1 MHQRFAFAVALVLL
15 ALGGCRQAPE
25 NAPRPNIVL
34 IVVDSLR
41 QDHLSCYGYERQT
54 SPYVDQLAARGVRYE
69 RAYSQAAWTLPS
81 VASLLTSR
89 FPSQL
94 GIHRIRH
101 QLGEQFT
108 RLPELLAA
116 DGYVTAAVVSHYLVS
131 SSWGFERGFG
141 HFDES
146 NIRGHAGVSS
156 PGLLETASRWLG
168 EPREAPFF
176 LLLHFFDPHYAYIE
190 HEGYRFGDFS
200 SYDGPVTSGMLFDDL
215 EDLGRAKL
223 LKEPDLER
231 LLSIYDSEIAFT
243 DAHIGRLLR
252 RLEELDLFSSS
263 MIIFTA
269 DHGEAFQDHH
279 ILGHGGNL
287 MEEMIRVPLIIKM
300 PGDGP
305 VGVSPR
311 VVGLIDL
318 FPTVLEAA
326 GIAPPEGTEGRSLLT
341 RGLLHHHQRPV
352 FSESV
357 GGGSHRVV
365 VDGGLKLVH
374 RLDPEAR
381 FLFDLEADPGE
392 RKRLR
397 PGVKRERF
405 EQLSSLLDA
414 WEAHLEA
421 SRGQAEEVEMTEEI
435 KERLRAL
442 SYLD

>member
-1 MHQRFAFAVALVLL
+1 M
-15 ALGGCRQAPE
+15 
-25 NAPRPNIVL
+25 
-34 IVVDSLR
+34 
-41 QDHLSCYGYERQT
+41 
-54 SPYVDQLAARGVRYE
+54 
-69 RAYSQAAWTLPS
+69 
-81 VASLLTSR
+81 
-89 FPSQL
+89 
-94 GIHRIRH
+94 
-101 QLGEQFT
+101 
-108 RLPELLAA
+108 
-116 DGYVTAAVVSHYLVS
+116 
-131 SSWGFERGFG
+131 
-141 HFDES
+141 
-146 NIRGHAGVSS
+146 
-156 PGLLETASRWLG
+156 
-168 EPREAPFF
+168 
-176 LLLHFFDPHYAYIE
+176 LHFFDPHYAYIE

-200 SYDGPVTSGMLFDDL
+200 SYDGPVTSGMLFEDL
-215 EDLGRAKL
+215 EDLGRAKQ

-243 DAHIGRLLR
+243 DSHIGRLLR
-252 RLEELDLFSSS
+252 RLEELDLFASS

-326 GIAPPEGTEGRSLLT
+326 GIAPPAGTEGRSLLT

-397 PGVKRERF
+397 PGEKRERF
-405 EQLSSLLDA
+405 EQLSGLLDA